1 MPLLDIND
9 NLIENADENSKNKGT
24 KRKKA
29 SDQSNL
35 IDTVL
40 IKFPRATENLEIID
54 TDIKQIVF
62 DFISNN
68 QLIYLNVL
76 NFEPLDFKVFSEQ
89 LANELKLLKKIE
101 DKTLMRILDEY
112 GITFTLKS
120 LNSRKKGPAKKK
132 DGKNDANDH
141 LFYLFRHN

>member
-40 IKFPRATENLEIID
+40 IKLPRATENLEIID
-54 TDIKQIVF
+54 TDIKRIVF

-76 NFEPLDFKVFSEQ
+76 NPKQKILLYCCAFV
-89 LANELKLLKKIE
+89 LAIILLFFI
-101 DKTLMRILDEY
+101 
-112 GITFTLKS
+112 S
-120 LNSRKKGPAKKK
+120 KKK
-132 DGKNDANDH
+132 
-141 LFYLFRHN
+141 